1 MTPSLGG
8 NCPACGTYN
17 IAGETL
23 CVCGLI
29 LSHAAPT
36 ATARPASRPRPLRL
50 IALVGA
56 ALVVI
61 GLAIGANE
69 LLITGPAV
77 SLEVTPDF
85 VSLAPAATSALR
97 IRSVDA
103 RGHVITPVI
112 IWTSEA
118 GAIDASGNLIA
129 PTKTGSFRV
138 AATTENGLVAHGNV
152 LVEPGPP
159 SRVEV
164 STPGTIKPSES
175 ASLDATVLDSYGN
188 KVIGAKLAWSVTPS
202 GKATIDADGHFV
214 TRTVGTYTVEAR
226 SDTAVGTTNVIVSC
240 PQTHSAPFRG
250 STFSV
255 VCGSVGDIWLGDS
268 MSSSDTQTI
277 LATIDR
283 DVSALE
289 KELALQVRGRFNI
302 FVYATSKTFD
312 AALSRIFPG
321 ASGDVTGVFVPPDSI
336 VVDWQS
342 ATSERPETTVRHELT
357 HLLVESAAGRL
368 GGRELPAWFNEGLA
382 TLEQYGV
389 PGSEWQAVSDRY
401 CAASAAA
408 TGTMPS
414 LASMTANRDFQ
425 ALNGRIGYFVG
436 AQAVQFMKDDV
447 GIDGLRKMLTDLAV
461 GHYWDAAYLSASG
474 KTWESFRDD
483 FARRVKDLAPR
494 YPGVAF
500 ASDTPG
506 GPGVAYVVYG
516 YAAGSSVRVN
526 IQSGNFFG
534 NSTHATDAAGC
545 YYGYLGSTWPSGTY
559 GFTATGGAGT
569 VQSTLRK

>member
-1 MTPSLGG
+1 MTPYLGG

-29 LSHAAPT
+29 LSQPAPT
-36 ATARPASRPRPLRL
+36 TTVRTPTRRQPLRL

-69 LLITGPAV
+69 LLVTGPAV

-85 VSLAPAATSALR
+85 VSLSPGASSALR

-103 RGHVITPVI
+103 RGHVVTPVI
-112 IWTSEA
+112 TWTSEA
-118 GAIDASGNLIA
+118 GAIDASGNLVA
-129 PTKTGSFRV
+129 PTKAGSFRV
-138 AATTENGLVAHGNV
+138 AATTDNGLVAHGNV
-152 LVEPGPP
+152 SVEPGPAT
-159 SRVEV
+159 RVDLT
-164 STPGTIKPSES
+164 TPGTIKPSET
-175 ASLDATVLDSYGN
+175 ATLEATVLDRYGN
-188 KVIGAKLAWSVTPS
+188 TVIGAKVAWSVSPS
-202 GKATIDADGHFV
+202 ANVTFAEGQFR
-214 TRTVGTYTVEAR
+214 TRTTGTYTVEAR
-226 SDTAVGTTNVIVSC
+226 SEGAVGTTNVIVSC
-240 PQTHSAPFRG
+240 PQTHSAPYRG
-250 STFSV
+250 NTFSV
-255 VCGSVGDIWLGDS
+255 VCGSVGDIWLGGS
-268 MSSSDTQTI
+268 MSSADTQTI

-283 DVSALE
+283 DVNALE
-289 KELALQVRGRFNI
+289 KELATQVRGRFNI
-302 FVYATSKTFD
+302 FVYTTSKTFD
-312 AALSRIFPG
+312 AALATIFPG
-321 ASGDVTGVFVPPDSI
+321 ASGDVTGVFVPPDAI

-342 ATSERPETTVRHELT
+342 ANAERPETTVRHELT

-382 TLEQYGV
+382 TIEQYGV
-389 PGSEWQAVSDRY
+389 PGSEWQATSDRY

-425 ALNGRIGYFVG
+425 ALQGRLGYFVG
-436 AQAVQFMKDDV
+436 AQAVQFMKDDI
-447 GIDGLRKMLTDLAV
+447 GIDGLRKILTDLAL
-461 GHYWDAAYLSASG
+461 GHFWDAAYLSASG
-474 KTWESFRDD
+474 KTWESFRED
-483 FARRVKDLAPR
+483 FARRVRDLAPR

-500 ASDTPG
+500 APDTPG

-516 YAAGSSVRVN
+516 YAAGSNVRVN
-526 IQSGNFFG
+526 ITGGNFLG

-545 YYGYLGSTWPSGTY
+545 YYGYLGSTWPPGTY
-559 GFTATGGAGT
+559 SLTATGGAGS
-569 VQSTLRK
+569 VQATLRK